1 MRKVGVLGTLVWD
14 EIYGRDPASAPVEEW
29 GGIAYALA
37 GFDASLP
44 NGWELVPL
52 IKVGRDLSARATEL
66 MRTFSRLAP
75 GARCVEVPVP
85 NNRRSSD
92 W

>member
-44 NGWELVPL
+44 DG
-52 IKVGRDLSARATEL
+52 
-66 MRTFSRLAP
+66 
-75 GARCVEVPVP
+75 
-85 NNRRSSD
+85 
-92 W
+92 